1 MTHQPKDNEG
11 SITGGKWS
19 GNNPRYAV
27 ATQLI
32 SHSARM
38 NWGMI
43 QMEEDVLDD
52 AVAPAF
58 RRFEGNSV

>member
-1 MTHQPKDNEG
+1 MTYRPKDNEG
-11 SITGGKWS
+11 SISCGKWS
-19 GNNPRYAV
+19 DNNPRHVV

-52 AVAPAF
+52 AVTPAF
-58 RRFEGNSV
+58 RIFEGNSD